1 MTLTE
6 NTIVEVISLTPSAA
20 DAVRELFAKR
30 ELEGYALRVF
40 VQGGGCSGFQYGM
53 ALENNIREQDTVVE
67 SHGVDVVVDEVSL
80 QYIAGSTV
88 DYVEDVM
95 GSGFKVE
102 NPNAVAACGCGNS
115 FQTKDSQGYDGG
127 GCSC

>member
-1 MTLTE
+1 MTVLEKTKIDE
-6 NTIVEVISLTPSAA
+6 ISLTPSAA
-20 DAVRELFAKR
+20 DAVRDLFAKR

-40 VQGGGCSGFQYGM
+40 VQGGGCSGYQYGM
-53 ALENNIREQDTVVE
+53 ALENNIREQDTIFE
-67 SHGVDVVVDEVSL
+67 SHGVNVVVDEVSI
-80 QYIAGSTV
+80 QHISGSTV

-102 NPNAVAACGCGNS
+102 NPNAVSGCGCGSS
-115 FQTKDSQGYDGG
+115 FQTKDEGGSTGG

>member
-1 MTLTE
+1 MTLME
-6 NTIVEVISLTPSAA
+6 NTKVEVISLTPSAA
-20 DAVRELFAKR
+20 DAVRDLFAKR

-53 ALENNIREQDTVVE
+53 ALENNIREQDTVVKC
-67 SHGVDVVVDEVSL
+67 HGVDVVVDEVSI
-80 QYIAGSTV
+80 QYISGSTV

-102 NPNAVAACGCGNS
+102 NPNAMSACGCGSS
-115 FQTKDSQGYDGG
+115 FQTKDGGGSAG
-127 GCSC
+127 GCSGC